1 MNSCESVCYFTD
13 RQSSPCENRLQSPT
27 IVEAAKVNS
36 PHGCHLPTAVRTAI
50 PPNPQRKGFHMMRT
64 SLVLA
69 AAVCLT
75 GCGEAT
81 QKSSADAKSPATGA
95 AETTNLKL
103 VTFHVPGMV

>member
-1 MNSCESVCYFTD
+1 
-13 RQSSPCENRLQSPT
+13 
-27 IVEAAKVNS
+27 
-36 PHGCHLPTAVRTAI
+36 
-50 PPNPQRKGFHMMRT
+50 MMRT